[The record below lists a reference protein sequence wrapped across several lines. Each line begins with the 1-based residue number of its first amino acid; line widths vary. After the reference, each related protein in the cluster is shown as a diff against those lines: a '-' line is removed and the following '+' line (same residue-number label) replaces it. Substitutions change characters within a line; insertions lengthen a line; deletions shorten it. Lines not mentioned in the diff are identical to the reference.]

1 MKKISTKIIILSLI
15 NSLFVAAI
23 NVGASIYM
31 NSSRTNI
38 DTSMTA
44 IDASG
49 AAAMQNVEQFLL
61 PTPIWIGLIISIVIG
76 VVLSYIFGNLISKP
90 ILALTDIARKTSD
103 FDLTED
109 EQSFEDILKYK
120 DETGAMAEAL
130 MAIRKAL
137 REMATKL
144 QYVSSSLTS
153 HSNNLTENT
162 AENVKAITQVV
173 STIDEIAEGNNSQAY
188 TINEVNAT
196 LLDVVMLIDE
206 ITDEASAGAENAVE
220 SLEFIEEGQN
230 TVDIQAKKMEENISV
245 SSEANKSINE
255 LSKMINQVASITNVI
270 TSIAGQTNL
279 LALNAS
285 IEAARAGEAGR
296 GFAVVADEIRKLA
309 EDSSRAANNITDIIQ
324 NTTERTSLAVLNINK
339 ASELI
344 GEQKEALKITE
355 EAFDKIKTSYNRI
368 VNGFKHSAAG
378 MKTVNEKSKEISHQT
393 QDMAAIAEE
402 FAAST
407 QEISA
412 AGQKQLASIEIIAQS
427 SKDLYILA
435 SELSTE
441 INRIKVQ

>member
-49 AAAMQNVEQFLL
+49 VAAIQNVEQFLL
-61 PTPIWIGLIISIVIG
+61 PTPIWVGLIISIVIG
-76 VVLSYIFGNLISKP
+76 VVVSYIFGNLISKP

-173 STIDEIAEGNNSQAY
+173 STIDEIAEGNNSQAH

-196 LLDVVMLIDE
+196 LLDVVVLINE
-206 ITDEASAGAENAVE
+206 ITDEASAGAENAVG
-220 SLEFIEEGQN
+220 SLEYIEEGQN

-324 NTTERTSLAVLNINK
+324 NTTEKTSLAVLNINK

-355 EAFDKIKTSYNRI
+355 EAFGKIKTSYNRI
-368 VNGFKHSAAG
+368 VNSFKHSAAG

-412 AGQKQLASIEIIAQS
+412 AGQKQLTSIEIIAQS

-441 INRIKVQ
+441 INRIKV